1 MGRSLILYVQDQS
14 GAIEP
19 DELDGFLKDLLE
31 LIKQVMRNSKTF
43 KKFFKLFFLEEKG
56 TLMS

>member
-1 MGRSLILYVQDQS
+1 VQDQS

-31 LIKQVMRNSKTF
+31 LIKQVLRNSKSF
-43 KKFFKLFFLEEKG
+43 QKFFKLSFF
-56 TLMS
+56 